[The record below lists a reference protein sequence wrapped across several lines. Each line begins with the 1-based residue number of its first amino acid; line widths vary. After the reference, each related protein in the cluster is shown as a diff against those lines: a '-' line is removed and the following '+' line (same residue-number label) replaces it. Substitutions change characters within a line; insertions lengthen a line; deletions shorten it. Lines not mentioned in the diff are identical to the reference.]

1 MSDLVQDNL
10 RKTLVIDL
18 GAFAQDFA
26 DFIATR
32 ERRRPPRLDLEVV
45 PDEQWN
51 QLLAVTAPYR
61 KDAGT
66 VDGRIGLAYAIKQ
79 PITRNEIPD
88 LVKILFPE
96 LGAAMQN
103 SDVIVLLNEKTL
115 THPNESDPEQAFNSI
130 FNHLIRLSE
139 KALEM
144 QGYSNLNPI
153 ADSLSFMNH
162 YSAARYI
169 VSK

>member
-1 MSDLVQDNL
+1 MSDLDQKDF
-10 RKTLVIDL
+10 RITLVIDL
-18 GAFAQDFA
+18 DAFAQDFVN
-26 DFIATR
+26 FIAIR
-32 ERRRPPRLDLEVV
+32 ERRRPPRLNLEVV

-79 PITRNEIPD
+79 PITRLPD

-96 LGAAMQN
+96 LAAAMQN

-115 THPNESDPEQAFNSI
+115 THPNESDPEEAFNSI

-139 KALEM
+139 KALEL
-144 QGYSNLNPI
+144 QGYSNLNAV
-153 ADSLSFMNH
+153 ADSLSFINQ

>member
-1 MSDLVQDNL
+1 MSDLDRKNF

-18 GAFAQDFA
+18 GAFAQDFVN
-26 DFIATR
+26 FIATR
-32 ERRRPPRLDLEVV
+32 ERRSPPRLDLEVV

-61 KDAGT
+61 KDAGM

-79 PITRNEIPD
+79 PITPNEIPD
-88 LVKILFPE
+88 LLRTLFSG
-96 LGAAMQN
+96 LAAAMQN

-115 THPNESDPEQAFNSI
+115 THPNESDPEEAFNSI
-130 FNHLIRLSE
+130 FNRIVRLSE

-144 QGYSNLNPI
+144 LGYSNLNAV
-153 ADSLSFMNH
+153 ADSLSFINQ